1 MVIPSCNYDFLIHA
15 LNKWALKEGAIHI
28 LPTQILVK
36 IRAQDDNSTS
46 AIKNINFVHFLQS
59 E

>member
-28 LPTQILVK
+28 LPTRILVYG
-36 IRAQDDNSTS
+36 ATV
-46 AIKNINFVHFLQS
+46 NFKANLLRRF
-59 E
+59 